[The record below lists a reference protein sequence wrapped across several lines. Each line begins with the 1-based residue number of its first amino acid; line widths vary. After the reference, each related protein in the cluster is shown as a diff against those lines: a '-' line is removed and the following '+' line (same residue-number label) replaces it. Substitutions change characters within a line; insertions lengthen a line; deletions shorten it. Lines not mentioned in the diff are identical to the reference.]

1 MSVVLSA
8 STRAGTAEGLMRGR
22 RAERAGTTTTAW
34 PVSPS
39 ASVIV

>member
-8 STRAGTAEGLMRGR
+8 STWAGTAEGLILGR
-22 RAERAGTTTTAW
+22 RADLAGTTTTAW